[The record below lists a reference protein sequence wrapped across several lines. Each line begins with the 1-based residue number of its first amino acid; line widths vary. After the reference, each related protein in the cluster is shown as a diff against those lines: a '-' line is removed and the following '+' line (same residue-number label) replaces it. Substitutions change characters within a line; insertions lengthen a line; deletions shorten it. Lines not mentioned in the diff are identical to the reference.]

1 VTVAKLD
8 PAPPDSWA
16 TNRPYLARNLS
27 LHRQNVPTINH
38 YELALTSFGICLR
51 ARGEVANWRWAGGVF
66 SSKPRELTTPDYWQ
80 RISRIFSASSAAV
93 YGFFNH
99 AAAPSPWRAT
109 AGSA

>member
-1 VTVAKLD
+1 M
-8 PAPPDSWA
+8 
-16 TNRPYLARNLS
+16 ARNLS
-27 LHRQNVPTINH
+27 LHRQNVPTINRS
-38 YELALTSFGICLR
+38 ELRLTSFGKCLL
-51 ARGEVANWRWAGGVF
+51 AREEVVNWRWAWRRLLLT
-66 SSKPRELTTPDYWQ
+66 PRELTTPDYWQ